1 MFLKQT
7 TEDYLKTIYLL
18 NYGNNGVRAV
28 EISERLK
35 VSRPTVTVIV
45 KRLIE
50 EGYAIKNAEHKIF
63 LTEKGEKLAGET
75 LNRNRLFRYILTQL
89 GVDEKTASKDA
100 CEMEHAVSAESYEAL
115 KRFAQRWKVND
126 DK

>member
-1 MFLKQT
+1 MKQT

-18 NYGNNGVRAV
+18 NYGNNGVRSV

-50 EGYAIKNAEHKIF
+50 EGYAVKNAEHKIF
-63 LTEKGEKLAGET
+63 LTEKGEKLADDT
-75 LNRNRLFRYILTQL
+75 LNRNELFRYILTRL

-115 KRFAQRWKVND
+115 KRLAQRWKEND

>member
-1 MFLKQT
+1 MKQT

>member
-1 MFLKQT
+1 MDFLKQT

-45 KRLIE
+45 RRLIE
-50 EGYAIKNAEHKIF
+50 EGYAIKNSEHKIF
-63 LTEKGEKLAGET
+63 LTEKGEKLAEAVE
-75 LNRNRLFRYILTQL
+75 RLKQDGIRLKSEIAGLKSQILKHFH
-89 GVDEKTASKDA
+89 VY
-100 CEMEHAVSAESYEAL
+100 H
-115 KRFAQRWKVND
+115 
-126 DK
+126 

>member
-1 MFLKQT
+1 MKQT

-18 NYGNNGVRAV
+18 SSGNNGVRAV

-45 KRLIE
+45 RRLIE
-50 EGYAIKNAEHKIF
+50 EGYAIKNSEHKIF
-63 LTEKGEKLAGET
+63 LTEKGEKLAGDT
-75 LNRNRLFRYILTQL
+75 LNRNKLFRYILTKL

-115 KRFAQRWKVND
+115 KRFAQRWESK
-126 DK
+126 